1 MSQEKSRQS
10 RILSGFLKLSSTTMI
25 SRVTGLIRE
34 MALAFFL
41 GSGSVMDAYVIAYTL
56 PNLFRRIFGEKL
68 LETAMLP
75 TYKLLDRAG
84 DKEAAGNLAK
94 TTLFLLISI
103 GSFVTA
109 LGMAVAPWLVQLFA
123 PGFDP
128 ETHVLAVTMT
138 RIMFPFLVIISV
150 ISMFGVILQTRE
162 KFGIYGIAP
171 AMFNVGTVV
180 IMWIGMSRY
189 GPLTA
194 AVGVLIGGLLEAL
207 VMWPTVRQT
216 FRFNHHKIALSDPN
230 VKKVNKLAGP
240 VLVETILDK
249 TIVLVDRRLA
259 SIVSTGSIAAL
270 GYSFRLLQLPHGI
283 LVLGI
288 ARTFFQHMVDAVED
302 LYEFVRLISGA
313 LRFTLAIMTP
323 ATLALFVFS
332 ELIIRIVY
340 QRGAFDETA
349 VLLSSSAFA
358 YYSLGLVGMT
368 ALSILSRA
376 FNSMKDTLTPVIVS
390 IAMMFINIVLNYAL
404 VKTPLQHAGLALAT
418 SIAYSFAGVALLL
431 LIRIK
436 IRTQTGDGAIHF
448 SLLAPF
454 IKILISSLAASAAS
468 FYLIDL
474 SAPFIKK
481 LISSVAVSLLQIR
494 FVGGN
499 SIFFESLLGLCLGSA
514 VFLIVYISFLRLLK
528 QPITKL
534 LKID

>member
-1 MSQEKSRQS
+1 MSREKSRQS
-10 RILSGFLKLSSTTMI
+10 RILSGFFKLVSTTMI

-41 GSGSVMDAYVIAYTL
+41 GSGAVMDAYVVAYTL

-68 LETAMLP
+68 LESAMLP
-75 TYKLLDRAG
+75 TYKLLDKAG

-94 TTLFLLISI
+94 TVMFLLVSI

-109 LGMAVAPWLVQLFA
+109 LGMVAAPWLVHVFA

-150 ISMFGVILQTRE
+150 ASMFGVILQTRE
-162 KFGIYGIAP
+162 KFGLYGIAP

-180 IMWIGMSRY
+180 IMWIGMTRY

-194 AVGVLIGGLLEAL
+194 AVGVLIGGALEAL
-207 VMWPTVRQT
+207 VMLPAVRQT
-216 FRFNHHKIALSDPN
+216 FQFNRHKIVFSDPA
-230 VKKVNKLAGP
+230 VKKVNSLAGP
-240 VLVETILDK
+240 IMIETIMDK

-270 GYSFRLLQLPHGI
+270 GYSFRLLQLPYGI

-302 LYEFVRLISGA
+302 FHEFVRMISGA
-313 LRFTLAIMTP
+313 MRFTLAIMTP
-323 ATLALFVFS
+323 ATLALFVFA

-349 VLLSSSAFA
+349 VSLSTSAFA
-358 YYSLGLVGMT
+358 YYSLGMVGMT
-368 ALSILSRA
+368 ALAILSCA
-376 FNSMKDTLTPVIVS
+376 FNAMKDTKTPVIVS
-390 IAMMFINIVLNYAL
+390 VAMMIINVVLNYIL

-418 SIAYSFAGVALLL
+418 SIAYSFAGVML
-431 LIRIK
+431 LILIK
-436 IRTQTGDGAIHF
+436 KKIQTQVDDVAINF
-448 SLLAPF
+448 DLLEPF
-454 IKILISSLAASAAS
+454 AKILLSSLAASLAS
-468 FYLIDL
+468 YYVIGFAGDSPGFFL
-474 SAPFIKK
+474 
-481 LISSVAVSLLQIR
+481 SLLY
-494 FVGGN
+494 
-499 SIFFESLLGLCLGSA
+499 LCLGCT
-514 VFLIVYISFLRLLK
+514 VFLIVYAGFLYMLG